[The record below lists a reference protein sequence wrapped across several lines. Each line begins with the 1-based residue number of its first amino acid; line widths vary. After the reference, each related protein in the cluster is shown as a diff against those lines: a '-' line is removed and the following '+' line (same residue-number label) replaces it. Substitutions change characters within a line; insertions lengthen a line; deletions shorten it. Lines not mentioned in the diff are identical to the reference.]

1 VEDPVEF
8 NIDKQSFLKGL
19 YKVQGIVDKKSTLNV
34 LSHVLISSVS
44 DGGIQLTST
53 DYDVVLLGNHAA
65 EVIEPGS
72 MAVNGRSIFDVV
84 KSLPDK
90 PIHLRVLDNHWVELS
105 CGRSQFRLT
114 GIPAEDFPNFQE
126 DADISTFNIDKKI
139 IQSMIDKTGFSVST
153 DETRLNL
160 NGVFFRVQPEG
171 DGKLKL
177 VMASTDGHR
186 LSKVEE
192 NIEDSSWKGDSA
204 EAIIHKKGV
213 FELKRMLEG
222 DDEETHIG
230 FHQANI
236 VFKNDGDTM
245 FVRQI
250 EESFPDYDKVIPS
263 DNSVNIDVNKESLL
277 EAVRRIATLTSTKT
291 SIIRMELG
299 NGNLTLSSS
308 NPEAGEGRDE
318 IDIAYDGDLISIGF
332 NYRYILDV
340 LSVIEGDTITLEIND
355 QFSPGVIKSETD
367 PNSIFV
373 IMPMRI

>member
-1 VEDPVEF
+1 MEF

-34 LSHVLISSVS
+34 LSHVLITSTSS
-44 DGGIQLTST
+44 GGIQLTST
-53 DYDVVLLGNHAA
+53 DYDVVLLGNYSA
-65 EVIEPGS
+65 EVIESGS
-72 MAVNGRSIFDVV
+72 IAVNGRSLFDVV
-84 KSLPDK
+84 KSLPDQ
-90 PIHLRVLDNHWVELS
+90 PIHLRALENHWVELS
-105 CGRSQFRLT
+105 CGRSQFKLT
-114 GIPAEDFPNFQE
+114 GIPPEDFPNFQE
-126 DADISTFNIDKKI
+126 DVDIPTFEVSKDV
-139 IQSMIDKTGFSVST
+139 IQTMIDKTGFSVST

-160 NGVFFRVQPEG
+160 NGVFFRVQPDEEG
-171 DGKLKL
+171 GLRL

-192 NIEDSSWKGDSA
+192 SIEGVSWNGDAA

-222 DDEETHIG
+222 DDENTHIG

-250 EESFPDYDKVIPS
+250 EESFPDYEKVIPS
-263 DNSVNIDVNKESLL
+263 TRGESVRINKNAFID
-277 EAVRRIATLTSTKT
+277 AVRRIATLTSSKT
-291 SIIRMELG
+291 SIIRMELN
-299 NGNLTLSSS
+299 NGRLTLSSS

-318 IDIAYDGDLISIGF
+318 IDIDYTGEEISIGF
-332 NYRYILDV
+332 NYRYLLDV
-340 LSVIEGDTITLEIND
+340 LSVIEGDSVFFEITD
-355 QFSPGVIKSETD
+355 QFSPGVIRSESD
-367 PNSIFV
+367 PKAIFV